1 MTGDGVNDIPALK
14 AADCSIAMGGGGST
28 KLTNPNT
35 GYIAR
40 ITDKKYPREYIDT
53 IDDAVKAIRVKA
65 PDFDKYC
72 RYNRGSQRR

>member
-1 MTGDGVNDIPALK
+1 MEELCTIL
-14 AADCSIAMGGGGST
+14 AMGGGGST

-53 IDDAVKAIRVKA
+53 IDDAVKAREEICE
-65 PDFDKYC
+65 FY
-72 RYNRGSQRR
+72 RREQLLPEKT